1 MGLKREE
8 RKEGALVIDS
18 KGAIFGEVI
27 SKVAVR
33 VINRSRTLHH
43 LLLLSCTSSMRSVNA
58 TSQHQSHTEMGGV
71 VVGTSAGGESSG
83 REIQMQQRERRS
95 RKYLKEGKIIETVG
109 CEERQKLSDSEH
121 PQT

>member
-83 REIQMQQRERRS
+83 REIQQIQQSNKE
-95 RKYLKEGKIIETVG
+95 KEGVENI
-109 CEERQKLSDSEH
+109 
-121 PQT
+121 

>member
-8 RKEGALVIDS
+8 REEGALVIDS

-58 TSQHQSHTEMGGV
+58 TSQHQSHTEMGGWWWEQV
-71 VVGTSAGGESSG
+71 LE
-83 REIQMQQRERRS
+83 ERAVEE
-95 RKYLKEGKIIETVG
+95 KYRCNKEKEGVENI
-109 CEERQKLSDSEH
+109 
-121 PQT
+121 

>member
-33 VINRSRTLHH
+33 VINRSRTLRH
-43 LLLLSCTSSMRSVNA
+43 LLLLPCTSSMRSVNA

-71 VVGTSAGGESSG
+71 VMGTSAGGESKG
-83 REIQMQQRERRS
+83 EAGEEKYRRN
-95 RKYLKEGKIIETVG
+95 KE
-109 CEERQKLSDSEH
+109 EE
-121 PQT
+121 